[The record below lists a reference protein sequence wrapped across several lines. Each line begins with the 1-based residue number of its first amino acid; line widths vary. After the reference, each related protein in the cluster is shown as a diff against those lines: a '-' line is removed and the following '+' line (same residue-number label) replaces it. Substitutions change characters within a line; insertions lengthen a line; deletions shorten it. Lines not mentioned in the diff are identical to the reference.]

1 MSPPPATNGKVT
13 VTVSIANR
21 ETVRALRK
29 VRQNREYTREGVS
42 REALQ
47 ELLEVARWTGSSQNT
62 QPWHFI
68 VITDKDAL
76 RTIGAQRPNIGWVGD
91 APLAIAIVLN
101 GSNPA
106 SEYYDEGRVTER
118 LLIAARE
125 LGLGAGTAWIGDEP
139 QQTAIKELLGVPQER
154 ILRSVVVIGHPQP
167 GASHK
172 LGRTTSGRKPLEE
185 VVSWGTFGT
194 ATDPEGGVS

>member
-1 MSPPPATNGKVT
+1 M
-13 VTVSIANR
+13 SIAHI

-29 VRQNREYTREGVS
+29 VRQNREYTDEPVS
-42 REALQ
+42 PEMLD
-47 ELLEVARWTGSSQNT
+47 ELLEVARWSGSSQNT

-68 VITDKDAL
+68 VVTDKDAL

-91 APLAIAIVLN
+91 APLAIALVMN
-101 GSNPA
+101 GSNPP

-139 QQTAIKELLGVPQER
+139 QQTAIKELLGVPQDR
-154 ILRSVVVIGHPQP
+154 ILRSVVVIGHPKP
-167 GASHK
+167 GATHK

-185 VVSWGTFGT
+185 VVSWDTFGNAT
-194 ATDPEGGVS
+194 APDGSAS

>member
-1 MSPPPATNGKVT
+1 M
-13 VTVSIANR
+13 SIANR

-29 VRQNREYTREGVS
+29 VRQNREYTNEGVS

-47 ELLEVARWTGSSQNT
+47 ELLEAARWTGSSQNT

-68 VITDKDAL
+68 VVTDKDAL
-76 RTIGAQRPNIGWVGD
+76 RTIGDQRPNIGWVGE
-91 APLAIAIVLN
+91 APLAIALVLN
-101 GSNPA
+101 GANPS

-172 LGRTTSGRKPLEE
+172 LGRKTSGRKPLEE
-185 VVSWGTFGT
+185 VVSYGTFGT
-194 ATDPEGGVS
+194 ATDPDGSAS

>member
-1 MSPPPATNGKVT
+1 M
-13 VTVSIANR
+13 SIANR

-29 VRQNREYTREGVS
+29 VRQNREYTSEPIS
-42 REALQ
+42 SEDLQ

-62 QPWHFI
+62 QPWHF
-68 VITDKDAL
+68 VVVTDKEAL

-91 APLAIAIVLN
+91 APLAIALVMN
-101 GSNPA
+101 GANPT

-139 QQTAIKELLGVPQER
+139 QQTAIKELLGVPQDR
-154 ILRSVVVIGHPQP
+154 ILRSVVVVGHPQP
-167 GASHK
+167 GATHK
-172 LGRTTSGRKPLEE
+172 LGRTTSGRRSLDE
-185 VVSWGTFGT
+185 VISWGTFGT
-194 ATDPEGGVS
+194 QNTAEGGDA